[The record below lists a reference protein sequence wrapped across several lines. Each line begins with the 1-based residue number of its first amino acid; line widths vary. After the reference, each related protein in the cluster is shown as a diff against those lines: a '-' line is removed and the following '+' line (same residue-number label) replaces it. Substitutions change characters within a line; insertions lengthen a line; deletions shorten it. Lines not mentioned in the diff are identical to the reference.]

1 MSSLKIHHFES
12 VGSTNDVL
20 KSMVDAPELTCVTAD
35 QQTSG
40 RGRRSRSWLS
50 TAGDGLYLS
59 ILLRPRLNAGELP
72 VLGLMS
78 AVVVAETLVA
88 YGITS
93 MDIKWPN
100 DVLIETRKVA
110 GILAE
115 VVGAAPDQRVIL
127 GIGVNLNHGSFPAE
141 LVETATSVRMAIG
154 RQIDVIEFR
163 NALLDRF
170 ENWYQRICEKGA
182 SEVIARWQ
190 KLSSYAR
197 GRQVVVTVDDQRI
210 EGETAG
216 LTASGALRLRME
228 DGEVKTLAAG
238 DVSSVRTQAKA

>member
-1 MSSLKIHHFES
+1 MSLVQIHHFES

-50 TAGDGLYLS
+50 TSGDGLYLS
-59 ILLRPRLNAGELP
+59 ILLRPRLDAGELP

-88 YGITS
+88 YGVAGV
-93 MDIKWPN
+93 DIKWPN
-100 DVLIETRKVA
+100 DVLIKSRKVA

-115 VVGAAPDQRVIL
+115 VVGAVTGQRVII
-127 GIGVNLNHGSFPAE
+127 GIGVNLNHRSFPADLAE
-141 LVETATSVRMAIG
+141 SATSVLIETDRAA
-154 RQIDVIEFR
+154 DVIEFR
-163 NALLDRF
+163 DLLLGQF
-170 ENWYQRICEKGA
+170 QEWYRRICRKGTGEA
-182 SEVIARWQ
+182 IDRWQ
-190 KLSSYAR
+190 ELSTYAR
-197 GRQVVVTVDDQRI
+197 GRRVLVVIDDQQI

-216 LTASGALRLRME
+216 LTPKGALRLRT
-228 DGEVKTLAAG
+228 DDGGLRTIVAGEVSTVRIPLA
-238 DVSSVRTQAKA
+238 